1 MKATPSQNE
10 TIFWCVVSSV
20 YGKAAS
26 ALYRVMSGICQG
38 ITWGLNE

>member
-10 TIFWCVVSSV
+10 TIFWRVVSGA

-26 ALYRVMSGICQG
+26 ELYRVMSGICQG